1 MNPPVDCSQFPVAR
15 FLFLDETTGPAPQ
28 RLRTEE
34 QEAADAGAER
44 EVAPLSTGE
53 DSFSAVPAQDLPLTG
68 DKIKLMRQNMSECQK
83 LLSEL
88 EDYDA
93 AKSLELEKFK
103 AEQSQ
108 ENQLLKEQI
117 AKLAEDKKT
126 LEERNKSLQEKN
138 KSISKNHKDDLE
150 KFGKM
155 LKDAD
160 KQLVEAMTQ
169 IKNMA
174 EEKDLW
180 EKELGE
186 LKAAAQAVI
195 DMVDPPKEGA
205 VPDKTLLERLQGT
218 PRKIVKYL
226 SDTSR
231 QFDTSRQYVSHVL
244 RVVKSYW
251 PQVNLTPLGEGMSVE
266 CSEER
271 FADFVEGARPVADK
285 IVDILEQE
293 PVTEP

>member
-1 MNPPVDCSQFPVAR
+1 V
-15 FLFLDETTGPAPQ
+15 T
-28 RLRTEE
+28 
-34 QEAADAGAER
+34 
-44 EVAPLSTGE
+44 
-53 DSFSAVPAQDLPLTG
+53 DL
-68 DKIKLMRQNMSECQK
+68 
-83 LLSEL
+83 
-88 EDYDA
+88 
-93 AKSLELEKFK
+93 
-103 AEQSQ
+103 
-108 ENQLLKEQI
+108 
-117 AKLAEDKKT
+117 
-126 LEERNKSLQEKN
+126 KN
-138 KSISKNHKDDLE
+138 LVHRYTDDLE

-231 QFDTSRQYVSHVL
+231 QFDTSRQYVMYSG
-244 RVVKSYW
+244 W
-251 PQVNLTPLGEGMSVE
+251 
-266 CSEER
+266 
-271 FADFVEGARPVADK
+271 
-285 IVDILEQE
+285 
-293 PVTEP
+293 